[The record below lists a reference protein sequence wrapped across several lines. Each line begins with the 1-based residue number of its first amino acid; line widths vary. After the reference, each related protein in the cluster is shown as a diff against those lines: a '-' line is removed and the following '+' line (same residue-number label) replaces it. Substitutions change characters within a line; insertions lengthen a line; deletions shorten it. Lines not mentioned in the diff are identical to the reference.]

1 MTELK
6 FNLTNQQI
14 KKLANAYKNKSEV
27 RLKLN
32 SNMIM
37 ANGGVPLLL
46 TNTEIKKLKDNKN
59 HYIATS
65 SARITRG
72 GFLPLLA
79 AIPAIAPLLFGVGGA
94 AGGIATVVQK
104 AKKARND
111 DRLTDAKI
119 EALKRSEPAGEG
131 LWLNPSGGYGLI
143 LKK

>member
-1 MTELK
+1 MSEIK
-6 FNLTNQQI
+6 FNLTSQQL

-59 HYIATS
+59 HFITIS
-65 SARITRG
+65 SARISKG

-79 AIPAIAPLLFGVGGA
+79 AIPAIAALLGAGGAA
-94 AGGIATVVQK
+94 AGGIATAVQK

-119 EALKRSEPAGEG
+119 EALKRGEPAGEG